1 LTHAS
6 TPGFPAKWL
15 RDRLEIVPHEMAL
28 FEAAF
33 THRSAP
39 GRINNERLEFLGD
52 AVLNLLAAELL
63 YQRFPTASEGDLSRL
78 RARLVSTG
86 PLAEAAQS
94 LGLGDELRLGS
105 GELKTGGFRRESILA
120 DALEALIGAVYL
132 DAGLEAARAVVARF
146 CEPLIESLPP
156 PEDLKDPKTRLQE
169 LLQGRGLAL
178 PEYRVGQVSGEPHLQ
193 HFSVRCE
200 VPELHIAT
208 VGEGSSRRRA
218 EQDAAQRVLD
228 GLTGEVR

>member
-1 LTHAS
+1 LTHAT

-63 YQRFPTASEGDLSRL
+63 YQRFPAASEGDLSRL
-78 RARLVSTG
+78 RARLVSTA

-146 CEPLIESLPP
+146 CEPLIDTLPP

-178 PEYRVGQVSGEPHLQ
+178 PEYRVEQVSGEPHLQ

-208 VGEGSSRRRA
+208 AGEGSSRRRA

-228 GLTGEVR
+228 SLTWEVR

>member
-1 LTHAS
+1 MTHAT

-63 YQRFPTASEGDLSRL
+63 YQRFPAASEGDLSRL
-78 RARLVSTG
+78 RARLVSTA

-146 CEPLIESLPP
+146 CEPLIDTLPP

-178 PEYRVGQVSGEPHLQ
+178 PEYRVEQVSGEPHLQ

-208 VGEGSSRRRA
+208 AGEGSSRRRA

-228 GLTGEVR
+228 SLTWEVR

>member
-1 LTHAS
+1 LTHAT

-63 YQRFPTASEGDLSRL
+63 YQRFPAASEGDLSRL
-78 RARLVSTG
+78 RARLVSTA

-146 CEPLIESLPP
+146 CEPLIDTLPP

-178 PEYRVGQVSGEPHLQ
+178 PEYRVEQVSGEPHLQ

-200 VPELHIAT
+200 VLELHIAT